1 MGVIAVID
9 LGEVPTGRVVEDD
22 PPVRPR
28 RRWPAAALVL
38 AAALS
43 TIVAADPMPGP
54 LPAAVVDV
62 PGDVRVLVDGDR
74 LFVIQPF
81 ALSQGRSDG
90 RYVAAFHLMDLE
102 QLWRVD
108 LPLGD
113 DLYGITT
120 ADNALVLTG
129 EPQLTRPD
137 GQGAAALGD
146 NVQETV
152 GLDVATGAL
161 LWRHKG
167 FVEGLT
173 VGGRLILSTE
183 FWRPG
188 AVPAG
193 SGPDGAGRALRALSG
208 SGGVVWSYVP
218 PPGALRSYQYAG
230 DAVQLLVVV
239 LADGRV
245 ELRDTDTGQLLTS
258 RQVGPLPRDEAAGRY
273 VEVVGDLLLVR
284 VGSEVLAYGLDRLDL
299 RWRLPFQTGRDG
311 WFTACGD
318 AICVVHEVGG
328 LKVLDPSTGRVR
340 WSDPRWTWGFAF
352 RDWLMVTDAD
362 PRHDLMTVAVVD
374 PYSGQVRR
382 DLGHWN
388 AFDVADGSIVALR
401 FDRTRVLVARID
413 PARGAQVIGALS
425 DVVAASCRV
434 RLSSLWCRRT
444 DNTLG
449 VWRLPDSS
457 HRLPVGGG

>member
-43 TIVAADPMPGP
+43 TIVAADPVPGP
-54 LPAAVVDV
+54 LPSVAVDV

-74 LFVIQPF
+74 LFVVQPF
-81 ALSQGRSDG
+81 ALSQGRGDG

-102 QLWRVD
+102 QLWRVE

-113 DLYGITT
+113 DLSGITT

-129 EPQLTRPD
+129 EPPLTTPD
-137 GQGAAALGD
+137 GQAVARGD

-152 GLDVATGAL
+152 GLDMATGAL

-167 FVEGLT
+167 FVEGQT
-173 VGGRLILSTE
+173 VSGRLILSTE

-193 SGPDGAGRALRALSG
+193 SGPGAGRALRAVSG
-208 SGGVVWSYVP
+208 SGEVVWSYVP

-230 DAVQLLVVV
+230 DAVWRLVVV
-239 LADGRV
+239 LADGRI
-245 ELRDTDTGQLLTS
+245 ELRDTDTGQLMTS
-258 RQVGPLPRDEAAGRY
+258 RQVGPLPRDDAAGRY

-284 VGSEVLAYGLDRLDL
+284 AGSEVLAYGLAHLDL
-299 RWRLPFQTGRDG
+299 QWRLPFQTGRDG
-311 WFTACGD
+311 WFRACGD
-318 AICVVHEVGG
+318 AICVVHEGDG
-328 LKVLDPSTGRVR
+328 LKVLDPNTGRVR
-340 WSDPRWTWGFAF
+340 WSDPR
-352 RDWLMVTDAD
+352 
-362 PRHDLMTVAVVD
+362 
-374 PYSGQVRR
+374 
-382 DLGHWN
+382 
-388 AFDVADGSIVALR
+388 
-401 FDRTRVLVARID
+401 
-413 PARGAQVIGALS
+413 
-425 DVVAASCRV
+425 
-434 RLSSLWCRRT
+434 
-444 DNTLG
+444 
-449 VWRLPDSS
+449 
-457 HRLPVGGG
+457 